1 MNKEQIIE
9 NYLKSLK
16 KIDEKITIHEKKIE
30 EIISVKQLNERKKE
44 IEEIKKQLNK
54 LQKLQSEIITNHFGA
69 N

>member
-9 NYLKSLK
+9 NYLNSVK
-16 KIDEKITIHEKKIE
+16 KIDEKITIHEKEIE

-44 IEEIKKQLNK
+44 IEEIKKQLQK